1 MQATF
6 KFCRFLSFLLYINKL
21 LCYYFCM
28 RIDKFFSEIGMFS
41 RKESAEN
48 LKKGFITVNGVTVKK
63 GDFKVDENK
72 DEICFKGERVIY
84 KKYAYI
90 LVNKPNGYVSATEDA
105 RDKTVLDLLPDSMNK
120 LNLFPCGRLDK
131 DTVGLVILTNDG
143 VSAHNALSP
152 KHHVEKKY
160 YFEVADPYSDDD
172 ILAIENGLQL
182 ADGYTTKPCKIERV
196 SENTGYITLTEGKY
210 HEIKRLFGARK
221 NKIVF
226 LERISFSKIQLGDLP
241 RGEWRFLTDEEE
253 KIFTGKI

>member
-1 MQATF
+1 
-6 KFCRFLSFLLYINKL
+6 
-21 LCYYFCM
+21 M

-41 RKESAEN
+41 RKECAEK
-48 LKKGFITVNGVTVKK
+48 LKKGMITVNGVVVKK
-63 GDFKVDENK
+63 GDFKVDENL
-72 DEICFKGERVIY
+72 DEVCFNGAPVLY

-90 LVNKPNGYVSATEDA
+90 LVNKPTGVVSATEDGK
-105 RDKTVLDLLPDSMNK
+105 DKTVVDLLPDNMRK

-152 KHHVEKKY
+152 KRHVEKKY
-160 YFEVADPYSDDD
+160 YFEVADPYLDED
-172 ILAIENGLQL
+172 ILAIEGGLQL
-182 ADGYTTKPCKIERV
+182 ADGYKTKPCKIERKDQT
-196 SENTGYITLTEGKY
+196 SGYITLTEGKY
-210 HEIKRLFGARK
+210 HEIKRLFGARR

-241 RGEWRFLTDEEE
+241 RGEWRKLTDEEE